1 MRVERLRAVR
11 DVADQPAPCGNEL
24 GQRADGEP
32 DRARLSPALSPGV
45 GNLRALASP
54 ELSSRSA
61 LSQRSPP
68 VSTFSCNPWIPRP
81 EQKARDLL
89 AQADAYRDLSTNL
102 AHGDA

>member
-1 MRVERLRAVR
+1 
-11 DVADQPAPCGNEL
+11 
-24 GQRADGEP
+24 
-32 DRARLSPALSPGV
+32 
-45 GNLRALASP
+45 
-54 ELSSRSA
+54 
-61 LSQRSPP
+61 